1 MPASQ
6 PLDNGAPGAR
16 NGSTNLSEELN
27 NKGKSMKHMRE
38 LCLLGL
44 LSLFSV
50 ASVQAQ
56 QATGGTEKAIVALEN
71 QWLKSQ
77 QTNNPDL
84 TAPLLADKYVYTS
97 ADGKVMSKA
106 QSLADEKAT
115 KYTFADYENVQVTV
129 FGDTAIA
136 IGGGKFKGTDSS
148 GKPMDVHERFT
159 DTWVKMPDGKWQCVA
174 THSSAIKM

>member
-1 MPASQ
+1 MAWRA
-6 PLDNGAPGAR
+6 LDNDAAGAC
-16 NGSTNLSEELN
+16 NGSANLCDELN
-27 NKGKSMKHMRE
+27 HKGKSMKHTLG

-44 LSLFSV
+44 LLLFSV
-50 ASVQAQ
+50 VSVRAQ

-84 TAPLLADKYVYTS
+84 AAPLLADKYVYTS
-97 ADGKVMSKA
+97 EDGKVMNKA
-106 QSLADEKAT
+106 QGLADAKAT

-148 GKPMDVHERFT
+148 GKSMDSHERFT

-174 THSSAIKM
+174 THASTIKM

>member
-1 MPASQ
+1 MKPA
-6 PLDNGAPGAR
+6 R
-16 NGSTNLSEELN
+16 VF
-27 NKGKSMKHMRE
+27 
-38 LCLLGL
+38 CLLGF
-44 LSLFSV
+44 LSLFNF

-56 QATGGTEKAIVALEN
+56 QATGVTEKAIVALEN

-77 QTNNPDL
+77 QTNNSDL
-84 TAPLLADKYVYTS
+84 TATLLADKYVFTNE
-97 ADGKVMSKA
+97 DGKVMNKA
-106 QSLADEKAT
+106 QSLADAKAT

-148 GKPMDVHERFT
+148 GKPMDSHVRFT

-174 THSSAIKM
+174 THSSTIKM

>member
-1 MPASQ
+1 
-6 PLDNGAPGAR
+6 
-16 NGSTNLSEELN
+16 
-27 NKGKSMKHMRE
+27 MKHTPG

-77 QTNNPDL
+77 QTNSPDL
-84 TAPLLADKYVYTS
+84 TAPLLADKFVYTS
-97 ADGKVMSKA
+97 ADGKVMNKA

>member
-1 MPASQ
+1 MMTLCA
-6 PLDNGAPGAR
+6 LDNDAAAAC
-16 NGSTNLSEELN
+16 NGSTNLSDELN
-27 NKGKSMKHMRE
+27 YKGKSMKHMQG

-44 LSLFSV
+44 FSMFGV
-50 ASVQAQ
+50 ALVQAQ
-56 QATGGTEKAIVALEN
+56 QATGSTEKAIVALEN

-97 ADGKVMSKA
+97 EDGKVMNKA
-106 QSLADEKAT
+106 QSLADAKAT
-115 KYTFADYENVQVTV
+115 KYTSADYENVQVTV

-148 GKPMDVHERFT
+148 GKPMDSHERFT

>member
-1 MPASQ
+1 
-6 PLDNGAPGAR
+6 
-16 NGSTNLSEELN
+16 
-27 NKGKSMKHMRE
+27 MKHTPG

-84 TAPLLADKYVYTS
+84 TAPLLADKFVYTS
-97 ADGKVMSKA
+97 ADGKVMNKA

-129 FGDTAIA
+129 FGD
-136 IGGGKFKGTDSS
+136 TDSS

>member
-1 MPASQ
+1 MNHR
-6 PLDNGAPGAR
+6 LG
-16 NGSTNLSEELN
+16 
-27 NKGKSMKHMRE
+27 

-44 LSLFSV
+44 LSLSSV
-50 ASVQAQ
+50 TSVQAQ

-77 QTNNPDL
+77 QANNPDL

-97 ADGKVMSKA
+97 EDGKVMNKV
-106 QSLADEKAT
+106 QSLADAKAT

-136 IGGGKFKGTDSS
+136 IGGGRFKGTDSS
-148 GKPMDVHERFT
+148 GKPMDSHERFT
-159 DTWVKMPDGKWQCVA
+159 DTWVKKGDSWQCVVEQA
-174 THSSAIKM
+174 SKVGKT